1 MEIVSAILILLL
13 CVALSSAA
21 AKIAPFRLPLPLV
34 QIGIGILLSL
44 PLFDSALNT
53 TGTTQG
59 LIKIDFDP
67 EVFMLL
73 FIPPLLFADGW
84 HIPKKAFFQQQPLIL
99 AMALGLVIVNVLVL
113 GTIIHLLIKD
123 IPYGSGFAL
132 AAVLA
137 PTDAVAVAG
146 IFGERY
152 VPKNLMNLLQG
163 EALINDASGLIAL
176 NFAYKATI
184 ATVLIAAGIQ
194 NHALSTFSLL
204 EIPQNFLIT
213 AVGGIVV
220 GLLVSLLYNLIL
232 GKLTHMGGEDETTQ
246 TLLLLILPF
255 VAFILAR
262 YLGASGVLA
271 VVAAGIVQSYN
282 DTSINRH
289 LASRLHSRSIWHTLE
304 QSLNGIVFILLGLQ
318 FAHIMD
324 QTSAVQAAGR
334 FSISSTSAALTYV
347 ILIGTAMLAIRFGW
361 VLLLE
366 KITVYQAKRNN
377 KEPYFHG
384 IRSVAI
390 ITFAGVRGTISLAAA
405 LSIPIIISGTN
416 LTFPQHNV
424 IVFLSASVILF
435 TIICAVIALPLLM
448 IGLEQNEAE
457 TQQKMDEHTEI
468 LRQCILNALEA
479 IETTYQELIN
489 NPNCQDEQEILDL
502 AYANTR
508 RYYENRL
515 IIIETDH
522 DLYQHKQQSLLT
534 ENILFLKG
542 LNAERYTLQQL
553 KRNRMIDE
561 EMFTDKMHRLD
572 LLEASIHSLQNHHSS

>member
-1 MEIVSAILILLL
+1 MEIVSSILILLL

-44 PLFDSALNT
+44 PLFGADSNAAI
-53 TGTTQG
+53 
-59 LIKIDFDP
+59 IKLDFDP

-99 AMALGLVIVNVLVL
+99 AMALGLVVVNVLIL
-113 GTIIHLLIKD
+113 GAVIHLLIKD
-123 IPYGSGFAL
+123 IPYGAGFAL

-137 PTDAVAVAG
+137 PTDAVAVSG

-184 ATVLIAAGIQ
+184 AAVLIAAGVQ
-194 NHALSTFSLL
+194 NHALSTFSLWA
-204 EIPQNFLIT
+204 IPQNFLIS
-213 AVGGIVV
+213 AIGGIII
-220 GLLVSLLYNLIL
+220 GLLVNLIYNLIL
-232 GKLTHMGGEDETTQ
+232 QKLTQMGGEDITTQ

-255 VAFILAR
+255 AAFILAR
-262 YLGASGVLA
+262 YLGVSGVLA
-271 VVAAGIVQSYN
+271 VVAAGIAQSYN
-282 DTSINRH
+282 DTSINRQ
-289 LASRLHSRSIWHTLE
+289 LTSRLHSRSIWHTLE
-304 QSLNGIVFILLGLQ
+304 QSFNGIVFILLGLQ
-318 FAHIMD
+318 FAHIID
-324 QTSAVQAAGR
+324 HTSAVQAAGR
-334 FSISSTSAALTYV
+334 FSIDSTSAAFTYV
-347 ILIGTAMLAIRFGW
+347 VLIGTAMLAIRFGW

-366 KITVYQAKRNN
+366 KITVYQAKRKN
-377 KEPYFHG
+377 KKPYFQG
-384 IRSVAI
+384 IRSIAI

-405 LSIPIIISGTN
+405 LSIPIIITGTN

-424 IVFLSASVILF
+424 IVFLAASIILF
-435 TIICAVIALPLLM
+435 TIICAVIGLPLLM
-448 IGLEQNEAE
+448 IGLKQNEEE
-457 TQQKMDEHTEI
+457 TLQELEEQTEI

-479 IETTYQELIN
+479 IETTYQQLIN
-489 NPNCQDEQEILDL
+489 SPDYQDDQEILDL

-542 LNAERYTLQQL
+542 LHAERHTLQQL
-553 KRNRMIDE
+553 KHSRMIDE
-561 EMFTDKMHRLD
+561 EMFTEKMHKLD
-572 LLEASIHSLQNHHSS
+572 LLEASVQSLQNHHFL